1 MEHRDACP
9 LYVRADLPAPTSV
22 IPRRFELVRDVDVSG
37 VSGTGHVADGV
48 LFGSGLVVMHWRG
61 EWPSLSMHPNL
72 ESVRAIHGH
81 GGATHIAWID

>member
-1 MEHRDACP
+1 
-9 LYVRADLPAPTSV
+9 
-22 IPRRFELVRDVDVSG
+22 
-37 VSGTGHVADGV
+37 
-48 LFGSGLVVMHWRG
+48 MHWRG